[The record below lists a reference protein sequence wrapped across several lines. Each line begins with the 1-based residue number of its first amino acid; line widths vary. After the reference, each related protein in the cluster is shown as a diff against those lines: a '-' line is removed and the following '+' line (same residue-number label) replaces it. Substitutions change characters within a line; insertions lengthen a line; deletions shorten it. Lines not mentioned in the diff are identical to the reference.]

1 MIATV
6 IVALITAIAA
16 VIAPVISSAIK
27 SRSAERIKQLELVEA
42 NKYQAVSEIAKGY
55 SELKEH
61 EGYLDPVWNFFTAAY
76 KILALFKDENV
87 QSCVIELVTALR
99 NSNGRIDAKTDDQF
113 DKLLVAISCT
123 QVETKK
129 SR

>member
-1 MIATV
+1 M
-6 IVALITAIAA
+6 
-16 VIAPVISSAIK
+16 SD
-27 SRSAERIKQLELVEA
+27 Q
-42 NKYQAVSEIAKGY
+42 Y
-55 SELKEH
+55 
-61 EGYLDPVWNFFTAAY
+61 
-76 KILALFKDENV
+76 ILALFKDENV